1 MNSFINTGSYDTDDF
16 AYSVA
21 CLNRHSLEEQFH
33 VRIKTGFLLLQYKEY
48 KRNLLRDDKNYKGR
62 KS

>member
-1 MNSFINTGSYDTDDF
+1 MNSFINTESYDTDDF

-33 VRIKTGFLLLQYKEY
+33 VRIMTCYYSTKNTKEI
-48 KRNLLRDDKNYKGR
+48 
-62 KS
+62 